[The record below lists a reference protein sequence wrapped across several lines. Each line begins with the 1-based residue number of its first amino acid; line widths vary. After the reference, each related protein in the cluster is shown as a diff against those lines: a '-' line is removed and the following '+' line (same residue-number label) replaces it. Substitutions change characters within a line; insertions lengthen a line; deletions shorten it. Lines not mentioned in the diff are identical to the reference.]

1 MNAFEGVYG
10 VNTIDLGMENLDVRE
25 FELNH
30 VNVQQCSIIHG
41 VPMMKHGGMIHGLMQ
56 LQVLV
61 KLFQLLLLIMIYVCS
76 RFHNTY

>member
-1 MNAFEGVYG
+1 
-10 VNTIDLGMENLDVRE
+10 
-25 FELNH
+25 
-30 VNVQQCSIIHG
+30 
-41 VPMMKHGGMIHGLMQ
+41 MIHGLMQ